1 MRFAFTTLRA
11 RLIASSALA
20 MIVLLVVCSEF
31 LRAFSHQAVVVE
43 QIKAQ
48 QITRLERLGRLLV
61 ALSENQSQLAE
72 LLTGAIERKFDE
84 EAVFDRGRRAVDTV
98 RALDK
103 QYRELQPLFQND
115 DEALAVYHAA
125 ERELAI
131 YRTALF
137 SVVDLC
143 TVDIKL
149 APVEML
155 KASGSYVRISAYMN
169 NVVKL
174 TNGRVAS
181 ELGRMQVE
189 TERASRYLLSSGSVA
204 LVALLIGSGLFY
216 RDMRRAEIARDRGKD
231 EIRHLAHHDTLTG
244 LPNRARF
251 AIELERAVSR
261 ARRDE
266 KAALLYLD
274 LDNFKRV
281 NDTLG
286 HSVGDELLRQVADRL
301 RGCVRETD
309 VIARLGGDEFAIL
322 QSPLSNPADAAT
334 LARRLVAA
342 LQAPFLLGNNEA
354 VIGVS
359 VGIATAPDDA
369 MEQEQLVKCA
379 DLALYAVKASGR
391 GSYHFYQEELDS
403 RMKARH
409 QIEADLRVA
418 LVEKQFELYYQPI
431 VDLQSGKV
439 KCCEALLRWHHPTRG
454 IVSPAE
460 FIPIAEDCGVI
471 GPLGHWALREACAA
485 AAGWP
490 DRIAVAVNLSSTQ
503 IKAETLVLQVT
514 AALGA
519 SGLAPDRL
527 ELEVTES
534 VLMQD
539 TAETLATLH
548 RLRELGV
555 RIAMDDFGTGYSS
568 LSYLRTFP
576 FDKIKIDKSFIDHI
590 ANKEDCVTIVQAVT
604 TMAQRLRMTTVAEG
618 VETDDQRQKLNE
630 LGCTEM
636 QGYLF
641 SRPKPADELVR
652 FFAEIVTRGAN
663 QAVA

>member
-1 MRFAFTTLRA
+1 MRFAFDTLRA
-11 RLIASSALA
+11 RLIGSSALA

-31 LRAFSHQAVVVE
+31 LRAFSHQAEVVE
-43 QIKAQ
+43 QIKEQ
-48 QITRLERLGRLLV
+48 QITRLQRVGRLLV
-61 ALSENQSQLAE
+61 ALSDNQVQLSD
-72 LLTGAIERKFDE
+72 LLASAIERKLDE
-84 EAVFDRGRRAVDTV
+84 EAVFDRGRKAIDTV

-103 QYRELQPLFQND
+103 QYRELLPSFQND
-115 DEALAVYHAA
+115 DEALSVYRAA
-125 ERELAI
+125 ERELAV
-131 YRTALF
+131 YRTAVF

-155 KASGSYVRISAYMN
+155 KAGGSYVRITDDMN

-174 TNGRVAS
+174 TNARVAS
-181 ELGRMQVE
+181 ELGKMQAG
-189 TERASRYLLSSGSVA
+189 TERASRYLLASGGASL
-204 LVALLIGSGLFY
+204 LVLIFGSALFY
-216 RDMRRAEIARDRGKD
+216 RDMRRAEIARDRGKE
-231 EIRHLAHHDTLTG
+231 EIHHLAHHDTLTG
-244 LPNRARF
+244 LPNRVLF
-251 AIELERAVSR
+251 AIELKRALAR
-261 ARRDE
+261 AKRGE

-274 LDNFKRV
+274 LDHFKRV

-286 HSVGDELLRQVADRL
+286 HSVGDELLRQAADRL

-322 QSPLSNPADAAT
+322 QTPVADAGDAAT
-334 LARRLVAA
+334 LARRVEQA
-342 LQAPFLLGNNEA
+342 LQPVFALGNSEA
-354 VIGVS
+354 AIGVS
-359 VGIATAPDDA
+359 IGIATAPDDA
-369 MEQEQLVKCA
+369 TDQEQLVKSA
-379 DLALYAVKASGR
+379 DLALYAAKASGR
-391 GSYHFYQEELDS
+391 GSYHFYKEELDA

-409 QIEADLRVA
+409 QVEADLRVA
-418 LVEKQFELYYQPI
+418 LAEQQFELHYQPI
-431 VDLQSGKV
+431 VDLRSGEV

-454 IVSPAE
+454 TVPPAE
-460 FIPIAEDCGVI
+460 FIPVAEDCGLI
-471 GPLGHWALREACAA
+471 GQLGHWALRQACLT

-490 DRIAVAVNLSSTQ
+490 GRIAVAVNLSSAQ
-503 IKAETLVLQVT
+503 VKAETLVLQVT
-514 AALGA
+514 AALAA

-539 TAETLATLH
+539 TVETLATLH
-548 RLRELGV
+548 HLRELGV

-604 TMAQRLRMTTVAEG
+604 TMAQRLSMTTVAEG
-618 VETDDQRQKLNE
+618 VETDDQRQKLSE

-641 SRPKPADELVR
+641 SRPQPVGELMR
-652 FFAEIVTRGAN
+652 ML
-663 QAVA
+663 QASSRAVSAA